1 MRIAYIMTAPVLS
14 KSNGVLSQA
23 MTWKKGLEKKG
34 HEVVLIN
41 PFDVCD
47 WESFDAIHFFVFTDF
62 MADYIDIMYKVNANI
77 VVSPILDTTYSVAT
91 IKKLSH
97 WGSDKLRLTNKYY
110 RLRHIRNNIA
120 RVLAR
125 SQFEAN
131 YFKEA
136 FGFSDHQIR
145 IVPLSFGDVVDY
157 QDLPREPYCF
167 HLSLLADERKN
178 VRRLVLAS
186 KEYDFKLKLAG
197 KLRNEDEKRKID
209 GFLKLSDNAEYLGF
223 LSRHD
228 MITHYNK
235 AKVFALPS
243 VNEGVG
249 LVALEAAANGCDIAI
264 TNLGGPH
271 EYYAQYAKQVNPYSV
286 DSIGKAVRY
295 FIDGHTFQP
304 QLRNHV
310 IENFSLEATIKLLEN
325 AYVDG

>member
-1 MRIAYIMTAPVLS
+1 MKIAYIMAAPVLS

-23 MTWKKGLEKKG
+23 MTWKKGLEKNG
-34 HEVVLIN
+34 HEVVLVN
-41 PFDVCD
+41 PFEVCD
-47 WESFDAIHFFVFTDF
+47 WGSFDAIHFFVFTEY
-62 MADYIDIMYKVNANI
+62 MADYIDLMHKVNANI
-77 VVSPILDTTYSVAT
+77 IVSPILDTTYSVAT
-91 IKKLSH
+91 IKKLCH
-97 WGSDKLRLTNKYY
+97 WGNSKLRLTNRYY
-110 RLRHIRNNIA
+110 RLRHVRNSIA

-125 SQFEAN
+125 SQFEAT

-136 FGFSDHQIR
+136 FGFSDIQIR

-178 VRRLVLAS
+178 VKRLVMAS

-209 GFLKLSDNAEYLGF
+209 GFLRLSDNVEYFGY
-223 LSRHD
+223 LSRQD
-228 MITHYNK
+228 MIMHYNK

-249 LVALEAAANGCDIAI
+249 LVALEAAANGCDVAI
-264 TNLGGPH
+264 TNFGGPH

-295 FIDGHTFQP
+295 FIDGNTFQP
-304 QLRNHV
+304 QLRNH
-310 IENFSLEATIKLLEN
+310 IKEKYSLDATIKQLEN
-325 AYVDG
+325 VYGEE